1 VSLPESDVLDPT
13 IEAEVVDDQP
23 ADEEPF
29 EKPKA
34 GVYTMLL
41 IVSFFA
47 LLTGIV
53 CLHGEMKIY
62 DFEFN
67 PRKVTNDAENI
78 KSPSVGDQ
86 SSWHQPTANDK
97 AQV

>member
-1 VSLPESDVLDPT
+1 MSLPESDVLDPT
-13 IEAEVVDDQP
+13 IEADDDKP
-23 ADEEPF
+23 DGEDPF

-47 LLTGIV
+47 LLTGIF
-53 CLHGEMKIY
+53 CLHGEMDSY
-62 DFEFN
+62 DFKFKATKAGNET
-67 PRKVTNDAENI
+67 KNI
-78 KSPSVGDQ
+78 KAPNTGEQ
-86 SSWHQPTANDK
+86 SSWHQPTHDE